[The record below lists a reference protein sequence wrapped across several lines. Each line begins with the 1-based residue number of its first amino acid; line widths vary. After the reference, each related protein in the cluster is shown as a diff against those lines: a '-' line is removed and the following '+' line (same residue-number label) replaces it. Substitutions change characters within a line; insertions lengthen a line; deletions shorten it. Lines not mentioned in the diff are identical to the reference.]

1 MGQAASKG
9 NQRRER
15 NVGAEVVR
23 IGRRGFA
30 FASAIVISVALVAC
44 GSAPAAVSSPTSAAT
59 AKAGASASAAPS
71 GLAALY
77 AAAKQEGSIVWYESS
92 PPAQADQVIRAFN
105 ATYPDI
111 TVKHVVL
118 TGSQPATRII
128 TESAGG
134 GKTGDVATAG
144 IDAVAELEQRNLIQH
159 IDWTALGVAKDAAI
173 EQLAVQTADTPF
185 VLLYN
190 TKLVK
195 DSDVPG
201 SWQALTDPK
210 WKGKIAAWVQPYLPA
225 ELDFSWGQEK
235 TDQWVK
241 AFMAN
246 KPALLQSTFPV
257 SSDVAAGEYPLGLP
271 VLHTTFPPADA
282 GAPIK
287 YAFLDPTP
295 NEILASWVPKNAGHP
310 DAGKLFAA
318 WLASPLGN
326 VAYENA
332 TGRGSRSIAGT
343 RYHKLLSGLKFAEP
357 QWKDAPSMLTN
368 LKHLAQEWK

>member
-1 MGQAASKG
+1 MAM
-9 NQRRER
+9 
-15 NVGAEVVR
+15 
-23 IGRRGFA
+23 
-30 FASAIVISVALVAC
+30 VAC
-44 GSAPAAVSSPTSAAT
+44 GSAPAAVSSPASAAAAGT
-59 AKAGASASAAPS
+59 AKASATAAPS

-111 TVKHVVL
+111 SIKHVVL

-144 IDAVAELEQRNLIQH
+144 IDAVAELEQRHLIQDV
-159 IDWTALGVAKDAAI
+159 DWTSLGVAKDAAI
-173 EQLAVQTADTPF
+173 ENLAVQTADTPF

-195 DSDVPG
+195 ESDVPT

-225 ELDFSWGQEK
+225 ELTFAWGMQK
-235 TDQWVK
+235 TDAWVK

-287 YAFLDPTP
+287 YTFLDPTP
-295 NEILASWVPKNAGHP
+295 NEILASWVPTNAAHP
-310 DAGKLFAA
+310 NAGKLFAA
-318 WLASPLGN
+318 WLASPVGN

-332 TGRGSRSIAGT
+332 TGRGSRSVAGT
-343 RYHKLLSGLKFAEP
+343 RYHKLLAGLKLSEP
-357 QWKDAPSMLTN
+357 QWKDAPTLLTD
-368 LKHLAQEWK
+368 LKKLSQDWK